1 MQKEKRERQSDKQHK
16 TIMKSSLSSIEEV
29 LSPPLAGRSMI
40 LGRTGSGKS
49 TLLDLLLKR
58 YLQIYPTARALIID
72 SKPRFKAQWST
83 DGITAKRHYKNWSRG
98 EYVPGSYRIDL
109 EADYKQQ
116 LDAVWRAR
124 ASIAIA
130 QCPPGSIADLHA
142 LELVATCF
150 YREYSDRTPRII
162 LVDELADFFEVR
174 KSGGGIFW
182 QTARSG
188 RELNVALMAGS
199 QRPSYIPNVVMTE
212 SDRLYLFTLDYVE
225 DMKKVYSMGVPKTV
239 TVPQIE
245 HSFFYWDKFKRFT
258 EPSGREY
265 VLDLEKKK

>member
-1 MQKEKRERQSDKQHK
+1 MLKQKNEQG
-16 TIMKSSLSSIEEV
+16 IEQV
-29 LSPPLAGRSMI
+29 LSPPQAGRSMV

-49 TLLDLLLKR
+49 TLLDLLRSR
-58 YLQIYPTARALIID
+58 YMMLYPTSRVLIID

-83 DGITAKRHYKNWSRG
+83 DDLKANRHYKNWSRG

-109 EADYKQQ
+109 DGNIKQQ
-116 LDAVWRAR
+116 LDAVWRAKAR
-124 ASIAIA
+124 IAIA
-130 QCPPGSIADLHA
+130 QCRPGDIADLRA
-142 LELVATCF
+142 LEYVAAVF
-150 YREYSDRTPRII
+150 YRDYPDRIPRLI

-212 SDRLYLFTLDYVE
+212 SDRLYLFTLDYSE
-225 DMKKVYSMGVPKTV
+225 DMKKVYQMGVPKTV
-239 TVPQIE
+239 AVPQVE
-245 HSFFYWDKFKRFT
+245 HSFFYWDKFKRF
-258 EPSGREY
+258 EQPSGREY
-265 VLDLEKKK
+265 VLQLE